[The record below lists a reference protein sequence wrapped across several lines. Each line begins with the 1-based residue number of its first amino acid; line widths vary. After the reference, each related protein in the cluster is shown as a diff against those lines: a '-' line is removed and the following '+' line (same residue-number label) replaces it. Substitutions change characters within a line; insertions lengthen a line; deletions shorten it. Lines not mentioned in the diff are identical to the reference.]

1 MKTNYYWDAI
11 ASYMND
17 DIREQVHAEK
27 APCTRKEF
35 LDRYMELDP
44 DFQDLL
50 DSEFSDGYIK
60 AALVEKDYF
69 FPIDYGTF
77 DIFGME
83 NPICID
89 YAECIRLARAY
100 ELDLDYFMSEM
111 REATMQELELYG
123 TYDAE

>member
-11 ASYMND
+11 ASYMED

-35 LDRYMELDP
+35 LDRYLELDP

-69 FPIDYGTF
+69 FPNIDQEDAF
-77 DIFGME
+77 FGGQT
-83 NPICID
+83 PICVD
-89 YAECIRLARAY
+89 RKELERLAVGWGI
-100 ELDLDYFMSEM
+100 
-111 REATMQELELYG
+111 ELEDLMKQVHEADPEEIREYG
-123 TYDAE
+123 VYNAE